1 MAKRQAGAWLII
13 GGVILSI
20 LTTGVAILGGSAA
33 MSGQIRQA
41 DGTVSAVGPGY
52 LLLAASLGLVG
63 LGVAL
68 LSVSGPIYGRTL
80 ARRALMSMGFGL
92 VALAV
97 LLGMSTL
104 PGFEGSNVMILF
116 FPLLVSGW
124 ATIIGAGLTVVTL
137 LQAGGRPRQVGATFL
152 VAPITLFALILWGS
166 ALASAGDVA
175 SLVGAVLGVL
185 ALGAVLLGLLG
196 LGLLAMRSDAARTE
210 GLTSVAV
217 PAGAAVVALGSP
229 VAPDFPWETGIDV
242 ATSGPEDRS
251 TPESTQDEP
260 SQPADGWVLPKP
272 PPDPSSRRVPL
283 ARSIGLALLVWAG
296 TYALANITNQ
306 NPPPLAGLI
315 VPAGFIVG
323 IWFGGR
329 YGGIRGQ
336 REWVT
341 FVIRLLAVAF
351 LLLLLVALGAGVY
364 AMTLYG

>member
-1 MAKRQAGAWLII
+1 
-13 GGVILSI
+13 
-20 LTTGVAILGGSAA
+20 
-33 MSGQIRQA
+33 MSP
-41 DGTVSAVGPGY
+41 VGPGY
-52 LLLAASLGLVG
+52 LLLAASLSLVG

-152 VAPITLFALILWGS
+152 VGLIALFALNTFRS
-166 ALASAGDVA
+166 ALAIEAE
-175 SLVGAVLGVL
+175 AVLGVL
-185 ALGAVLLGLLG
+185 AGSALLLGLVG
-196 LGLLAMRSDAARTE
+196 LALLAMRSDAARTD
-210 GLTSVAV
+210 GLTSPAVVPV
-217 PAGAAVVALGSP
+217 PAGVAPGSP
-229 VAPDFPWETGIDV
+229 IAPKFPCEGGQRM